1 MGVLLEIDPVTLLL
15 VPPALVLLAA
25 ISLAQFG
32 MVFRAFS
39 SFAKARHGMLGAVQP
54 GATRVRHATTH
65 ARCFERACRRLGT
78 WRRVW
83 RNAADRHGR
92 PASRSSPKRGV
103 ALGINAWKR
112 GQVPTWA
119 HARASDGNLVGRG
132 AFHEESE
139 SLDGERHRQTGLK
152 RARDASSHHV
162 HGSTPSLDVSTHA
175 RAPCRRDVLL
185 PLHVPIDHH
194 APNPRQVAC
203 FNVLLPFLSLS
214 LRTRPFQTFGSDP
227 TLFRTEPESKGMQTS
242 RRSTCSHTRWDV

>member
-54 GATRVRHATTH
+54 GATRVRRQTTH
-65 ARCFERACRRLGT
+65 ASCFERACRRLGT

-103 ALGINAWKR
+103 ALGIDAWKR
-112 GQVPTWA
+112 GQVPTWT
-119 HARASDGNLVGRG
+119 HARAFDGDLVGRG

-139 SLDGERHRQTGLK
+139 SRSGERRVQAGLNH
-152 RARDASSHHV
+152 AREASSHRV
-162 HGSTPSLDVSTHA
+162 HGSTPPSDVSTPA
-175 RAPCRRDVLL
+175 RVPCRRDVLL
-185 PLHVPIDHH
+185 PLHVPIDRL
-194 APNPRQVAC
+194 AAI
-203 FNVLLPFLSLS
+203 
-214 LRTRPFQTFGSDP
+214 T
-227 TLFRTEPESKGMQTS
+227 TS
-242 RRSTCSHTRWDV
+242 RRLVSRRPPSFPLPFDSNTSLSNLRIRPDRLRV